1 MEYGGGRDL
10 RGKVRSHGT
19 ERSGEAGGGRGVG
32 WGGGSQGRKQINTSR
47 GNKVEKV
54 I

>member
-1 MEYGGGRDL
+1 MGQSGVERLVEGG
-10 RGKVRSHGT
+10 
-19 ERSGEAGGGRGVG
+19 G